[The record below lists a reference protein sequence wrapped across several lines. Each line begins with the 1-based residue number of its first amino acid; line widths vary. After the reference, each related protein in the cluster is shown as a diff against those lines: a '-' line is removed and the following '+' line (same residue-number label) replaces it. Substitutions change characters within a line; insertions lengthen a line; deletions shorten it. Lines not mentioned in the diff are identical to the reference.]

1 MRLEHQRSREHDYF
15 QDGCLS
21 AEALPP
27 DAEFLILSRG
37 EEGATATGTGD
48 MRETVAEAA
57 KESDAIQLRKRGQ
70 VHAQTYRQM
79 RIR

>member
-1 MRLEHQRSREHDYF
+1 
-15 QDGCLS
+15 LS

-27 DAEFLILSRG
+27 DAEFLILSWG

-57 KESDAIQLRKRGQ
+57 KESEAIQLRKGNKCMFKRTGKCKFDNN
-70 VHAQTYRQM
+70 VDFLGRKSTR
-79 RIR
+79 